1 MTLGLSCTCAC
12 ALMAAALAIIAPA
25 ARGQST
31 DGYHGI
37 QILPVVAD
45 TASFTQRF
53 HFRKLLAATTTISPT
68 YFPAR
73 GTSQAGPLACPSFVI
88 PTLERTFTSLREL
101 CPGLPEGPQ
110 FGYMRFTQTG
120 GEVNRTFSVYSRASN
135 AAGAGFTVEAFP
147 AHTFTEAFASVSGIR
162 RLAAANGAPAYQTNC
177 FIARL
182 DEVQPFGTPGPMKV
196 FYGVGDSEANQIGS
210 SSFVELERGEMVRIL
225 DIFSAVGAPAQDFND
240 ANFRIAPDIVGA
252 STVTGA
258 LMSFCTVQENTSLSA
273 DFRIAKTEFGTCGS
287 ESCTWMNPMD
297 DHVNRETTTGRD
309 IQLAGEVAGR
319 TFSIPSG
326 AFQNSHVYYFR
337 HPDHIACELINPETN
352 LRATLAYGLEMRLT
366 LPGGAVIAG
375 GNDVTGF
382 GPLYLGDKRG
392 GVNTRYV
399 LQVESNESVEAP
411 EPAERTYQIRCQS
424 GSGHTPGDTVR
435 FNAPIDQF

>member
-1 MTLGLSCTCAC
+1 MTVGSSRAGAG
-12 ALMAAALAIIAPA
+12 ALMAAVLAFASPA
-25 ARGQST
+25 RSQST
-31 DGYHGI
+31 DAYHGI

-53 HFRKLLAATTTISPT
+53 HFRKLLAATTNISPT

-73 GTSQAGPLACPSFVI
+73 GTSQSGPLACPSFVI

-101 CPGLPEGPQ
+101 CPGLPDGPQ

-120 GEVNRTFSVYSRASN
+120 GAVNRTFSVYSRASSS
-135 AAGAGFTVEAFP
+135 AGAGFSVEAFP
-147 AHTFTEAFASVSGIR
+147 AHVFTEAFASVSGIR

-182 DEVQPFGTPGPMKV
+182 DEVEPLGTPGPMRV
-196 FYGVGDSEANQIGS
+196 FYGAGDSEGNQIGS
-210 SSFVELERGEMVRIL
+210 SSFVDLERGEMVRIL
-225 DIFSAVGAPAQDFND
+225 DIFSAVGAPAQNFND
-240 ANFRIAPDIVGA
+240 ANFRVSPDIVGT

-258 LMSFCTVQENTSLSA
+258 LMSFCTVQENTSLGA

-309 IQLAGEVAGR
+309 IQLAGDVAGR

-337 HPDHIACELINPETN
+337 HPDFIACELINPQTN
-352 LRATLAYGLEMRLT
+352 VRATLAYGLEMRLT

-399 LQVESNESVEAP
+399 LQVESNEGP
-411 EPAERTYQIRCQS
+411 QPAERPYQLRCQS